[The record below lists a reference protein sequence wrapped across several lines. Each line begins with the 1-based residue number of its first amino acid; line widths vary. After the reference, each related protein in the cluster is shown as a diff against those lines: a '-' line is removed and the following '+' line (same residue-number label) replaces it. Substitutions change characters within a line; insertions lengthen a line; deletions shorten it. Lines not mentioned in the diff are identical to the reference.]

1 VDEPENAEFS
11 LTASEALTVLAVGV
25 AVACTAYGVG
35 RVRRF
40 VNRLDPTSEF
50 RHRLKAARADYREE
64 RDAWLHIGLFG
75 PTVKRLRGASAAYDS
90 GRREVGEATHALRH
104 LMRELRAI
112 QDAGKP

>member
-1 VDEPENAEFS
+1 M
-11 LTASEALTVLAVGV
+11 TASEALTVLVVGL

-35 RVRRF
+35 RARRF

-50 RHRLKAARADYREE
+50 RHRIKAARADYAEE

-75 PTVKRLRGASAAYDS
+75 PTVKRLRGARSAYGS
-90 GRREVGEATHALRH
+90 RREQMGEASRAYGG

-112 QDAGKP
+112 QDAGRA